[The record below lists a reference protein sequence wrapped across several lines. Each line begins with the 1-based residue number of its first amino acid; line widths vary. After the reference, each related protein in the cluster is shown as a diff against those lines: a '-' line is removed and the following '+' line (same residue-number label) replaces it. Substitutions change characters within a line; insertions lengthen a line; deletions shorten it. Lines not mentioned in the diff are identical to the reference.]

1 MLRNGFC
8 AFFSLL
14 SLVFSTYS
22 IGSGDTDGI
31 DFSDDY
37 ERIYQIRVV
46 APDAGGKSSIG
57 SGFQV
62 TVDGLLITNYHVV
75 SDYINSPD
83 EYQICLLY
91 TSPSPRD

>member
-22 IGSGDTDGI
+22 IGSCDTDGI

-46 APDAGGKSSIG
+46 SPDAGGKSSIG
-57 SGFQV
+57 SGFQS
-62 TVDGLLITNYHVV
+62 G
-75 SDYINSPD
+75 
-83 EYQICLLY
+83 
-91 TSPSPRD
+91 